1 MQILLNDNNAIIAFA
16 INGGF
21 DGGIEISEEMIPNG
35 FYKKFKPNYFMY
47 KNNEIKLNPNYSE
60 RPHTPQSKK
69 LELPSSDGELRQ
81 MFANMQVQMV
91 QGNMMAIQLTKQN
104 ASLSQEIVRLNQEIE
119 NLKGG
124 TE

>member
-1 MQILLNDNNAIIAFA
+1 MQILLNNSNTITAFA
-16 INGGF
+16 INGSF

-35 FYKKFKPNYFMY
+35 FYKKFKSNYFMY
-47 KNNEIKLNPNYSE
+47 ENDEIKLNPNYIE
-60 RPHTPQSKK
+60 RPHTPQPKN
-69 LELPSSDGELRQ
+69 LQIPGSDDELRQ

-91 QGNMMAIQLTKQN
+91 QGNMMAIQLSKQN
-104 ASLSQEIVRLNQEIE
+104 ASLSQEVVRLNQEIE